1 MSISLSDY
9 VSKVIND
16 PKYGSDIEWVKLNLQ
31 RAHLES
37 IESTYLAERLAEGES
52 KEYYCTSHWHTWS
65 KKPEMHMEICSF
77 VKERRAPGKWYKTRY
92 PEESDEY

>member
-9 VSKVIND
+9 VSQVIND

-37 IESTYLAERLAEGES
+37 IESTYLAERLSEGLYDSLAYLE
-52 KEYYCTSHWHTWS
+52 KEARDAH
-65 KKPEMHMEICSF
+65 
-77 VKERRAPGKWYKTRY
+77 G
-92 PEESDEY
+92 DL